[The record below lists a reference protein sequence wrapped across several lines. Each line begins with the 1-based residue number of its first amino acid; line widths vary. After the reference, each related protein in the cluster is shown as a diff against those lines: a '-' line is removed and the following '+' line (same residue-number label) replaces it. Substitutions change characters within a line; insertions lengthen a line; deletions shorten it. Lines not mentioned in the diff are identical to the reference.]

1 MTGQD
6 MAHDDKALSS
16 DGPKGQV
23 RPASDRP
30 DSNWPRDAIL
40 PWARAR
46 KLVLPAL
53 VLVPSLIY
61 AAYSVVATDR
71 YASSTSFVVRS
82 SGAAQG
88 GGGELLESITG
99 SVSSGSTKSDSYI
112 VRNFILSPDLV
123 RLVDQRFD
131 LTRLYGD
138 PAVDWFQRLAQDAT
152 FEEKVDYWQK
162 RVKASYDHTTGII
175 DLEVQA
181 YDPETAAELTR
192 TLMGHILDLVNNLS
206 ATARASTYDI
216 AKDELHAAE
225 SFMRDT
231 QGKMLDFRARTGI
244 VDPAISAARDDEL
257 VRELNREI
265 VTKKVSVDQLERT
278 IKVPGPN
285 VTQMRDT
292 ITSLETQRDS
302 LLKRMA
308 DETGVAMVTAELM
321 NEYEAL
327 ALDFE
332 IAKTRYART
341 LEGVENA
348 RRDSERHQRYM
359 AVYAEPYAAD
369 EAAYPRRILNTLIV
383 FVSSLLLVSI
393 AGFLV
398 GMVRDHRK

>member
-1 MTGQD
+1 
-6 MAHDDKALSS
+6 MASDDKAPLR
-16 DGPKGQV
+16 DMPKGEI

-30 DSNWPRDAIL
+30 RAVLL

-46 KLVLPAL
+46 KLLLPAL
-53 VLVPSLIY
+53 VLVPTLIY
-61 AAYSVVATDR
+61 ATYSLVATDR
-71 YASSTSFVVRS
+71 YASSISFVVRS

-88 GGGELLESITG
+88 GGGELLDSLTG

-123 RLVDQRFD
+123 RLVDQQYD

-138 PAVDWFQRLAQDAT
+138 PAIDWFQRLPQEAS

-162 RVKASYDHTTGII
+162 RVTASYDHTTGII

-181 YDPETAAELTR
+181 YDPAMAAAVTR
-192 TLMGHILDLVNNLS
+192 TMMGHILDLVNNLS

-216 AKDELHAAE
+216 AKEELGAAE
-225 SFMRDT
+225 RFMRDT

-292 ITSLETQRDS
+292 ITSLETQRDA

-359 AVYAEPYAAD
+359 AVYSEPYAAD